1 MTRVLSYNYEV
12 VGIDLGEMFI
22 NFPLTSLF
30 QQCSGVDLSP
40 LIKDLIKIFPDLK
53 SKVKQNRLTAV
64 WTRDWMGFKSSPYWA
79 ARFYY
84 LAEEFIRGDETDP
97 NNPLF
102 WDSLSLNLLGDP
114 GYNAAY
120 PNVIK
125 LNSIQNLLA
134 GDIKAYVDDLRTT
147 GHTMEQSWEVARQV
161 ASRFQYLGIQDAPR
175 KRRVD
180 NGPCAGTI
188 YSTSNGT
195 IQKTVSEKKWS
206 KGKNY
211 IDELHF
217 ETQQVGADTIQFDY
231 KRLESI
237 RGFLCHLAMTY
248 DLLFPF
254 LKGFHLTLA
263 QHLPCRDQEGWKI
276 KEAAWAAFC
285 HREGLSMFD
294 DNDYSPSITIKP
306 VRRFFVCLNVLKKF
320 FYTSIPP
327 IVTERS
333 LKVALVLYGFA
344 DASKSGFGASLQT
357 KQGLR
362 YRVGT

>member
-1 MTRVLSYNYEV
+1 
-12 VGIDLGEMFI
+12 
-22 NFPLTSLF
+22 
-30 QQCSGVDLSP
+30 
-40 LIKDLIKIFPDLK
+40 
-53 SKVKQNRLTAV
+53 
-64 WTRDWMGFKSSPYWA
+64 MGFNSSPYWA

-84 LAEEFIRGDETDP
+84 LAEEFIRGDEKDP

-102 WDSLSLNLLGDP
+102 WDSVSLNLLGNP
-114 GYNAAY
+114 GHNAAY

-125 LNSIQNLLA
+125 LNSIQNLVA
-134 GDIKAYVDDLRTT
+134 GDLKAYVDDLRTM
-147 GHTMEQSWEVARQV
+147 GYTMEQAWAIAHRV
-161 ASRFQYLGIQDAPR
+161 ASRLQYLGIQDAPR

-180 NGPCAGTI
+180 NGPWAGTV
-188 YSTSNGT
+188 YSTSDGT
-195 IQKTVSEKKWS
+195 IQKTVTAKKWF

-211 IDELHF
+211 IDELYS
-217 ETQQVGADTIQFDY
+217 ETQQVGADKIQFDY

-248 DLLFPF
+248 ELLFPF

-276 KEAAWAAFC
+276 KEEAWVAFC
-285 HREGLSMFD
+285 HREGLSMEDDD
-294 DNDYSPSITIKP
+294 DNPPASTVKP

-320 FYTSIPP
+320 FDTSIPP

-333 LKVALVLYGFA
+333 LKVMLVLYGFA

-362 YRVGT
+362 Y